1 VYHRLKWG
9 TYYPYILDGLR
20 GKTHHRKGMAA
31 MAEVARKGRTRR
43 VNVNFSEGAYQDLAQ
58 IAEKRQKKV
67 SDVVREAIAFE
78 KWYQDTVD
86 SGGQVLV
93 ERDNGRVQ
101 EVVRP

>member
-1 VYHRLKWG
+1 MHSNG
-9 TYYPYILDGLR
+9 AYITLTTRCPKGQNPPQKGDGE
-20 GKTHHRKGMAA
+20 
-31 MAEVARKGRTRR
+31 MAEVARKGRTHR
-43 VNVNFSEGAYQDLAQ
+43 VNVNFSEGAYKDLAQ
-58 IAEKRQKKV
+58 IAEKRQKNV

>member
-1 VYHRLKWG
+1 
-9 TYYPYILDGLR
+9 
-20 GKTHHRKGMAA
+20 
-31 MAEVARKGRTRR
+31 MAEVARKVRTHR
-43 VNVNFSEGAYQDLAQ
+43 VNVNFSESAFEDLAE
-58 IAEKRQKKV
+58 IARRRNKNV

>member
-1 VYHRLKWG
+1 
-9 TYYPYILDGLR
+9 
-20 GKTHHRKGMAA
+20 
-31 MAEVARKGRTRR
+31 MAEVVKKERTHR
-43 VNVNFSEGAYQDLAQ
+43 VNVNFSEDAYEDLAR

-86 SGGQVLV
+86 RGDSVLV
-93 ERDNGRVQ
+93 ERKNGRVQ